1 MTFMEEAL
9 DSPLSRVLPI
19 MQKRIMESS
28 TYHGIRTMKNPLD
41 FWVYREILWESK
53 PDVVIEIGNLYGG
66 STLALAHICD
76 LIGKGRILAVDT
88 NHDHIVRQVREHPR
102 VSLFTGDACAMLPQV
117 KAAIP
122 PDSSVMVIDDSL
134 HSYEHTL
141 KVLENF
147 AVLVGVGN
155 YFIVEDGI
163 CHHGLDVGPQSGPYE
178 AVEAFIRSNRSFIV
192 DRDKENFG
200 ITWNPKGY
208 LKKIA

>member
-1 MTFMEEAL
+1 MAFMEEAL

-28 TYHGIRTMKNPLD
+28 TYHGIQTLKNPLD
-41 FWVYREILWESK
+41 FWVYQEILWESK
-53 PDVVIEIGNLYGG
+53 PDFIIEIGNLYGG

-76 LIGKGRILAVDT
+76 LIGKGRILAVDAV
-88 NHDHIVRQVREHPR
+88 HDHIAPQVREHPR

-122 PDSSVMVIDDSL
+122 PQSSVMIIDDSA

-147 AVLVGVGN
+147 SNLVGVGN

-163 CHHGLDVGPQSGPYE
+163 CHHGLDVGPEPGPYE
-178 AVEAFIRSNRSFIV
+178 AVEAFVRNNKSFIV

-208 LKKIA
+208 LKRIA

>member
-1 MTFMEEAL
+1 MEEAL

-19 MQKRIMESS
+19 MQKRIMEST
-28 TYHGIRTMKNPLD
+28 TYHGIPTLKNPLD
-41 FWVYREILWESK
+41 FWVYQEIVWESK
-53 PDVVIEIGNLYGG
+53 PDFVIEIGNLYGG

-76 LIGKGRILAVDT
+76 LIGKGRILAVDAC
-88 NHDHIVRQVREHPR
+88 HDHIVRQVREHPR

-122 PDSSVMVIDDSL
+122 PQSSVMILDDSE

-147 AVLVGVGN
+147 SDLVGVGN

-163 CHHGLDVGPQSGPYE
+163 CHHGLDVGPQPGPYE
-178 AVEAFIRSNRSFIV
+178 AVEAFVSNSKSFIV

-208 LKKIA
+208 LKRIA

>member
-1 MTFMEEAL
+1 MPFMEEAL

-19 MQKRIMESS
+19 MQKRIMENS

-53 PDVVIEIGNLYGG
+53 PDLIIEIGNLYGG

-76 LIGKGRILAVDT
+76 LIGKGRILAVDSC
-88 NHDHIVRQVREHPR
+88 HDQIVRQVREHPR

-122 PDSSVMVIDDSL
+122 SDSSVMIIDDSE

-147 AVLVGVGN
+147 ADLVGIGN

-163 CHHGLDVGPQSGPYE
+163 CHHGLDVGPQPGPYE
-178 AVEAFIRSNRSFIV
+178 AVEAFIRRNKNFIV

-208 LKKIA
+208 LKRIA